1 MGNILFFGRNENVKL
16 QEKNEQMRIK
26 ILNLKRL
33 INDKNNELYRV
44 KMNYNL
50 MLFGFIEVIKEHH
63 MNFNSINNDMNKL
76 KNLLKVKTC

>member
-50 MLFGFIEVIKEHH
+50 LQFGFIEVIKD
-63 MNFNSINNDMNKL
+63 NNRKFNAINNDMNKL
-76 KNLLKVKTC
+76 KKILKVKTC

>member
-1 MGNILFFGRNENVKL
+1 MGNIWFFGENENAEL

-33 INDKNNELYRV
+33 LNDKNNELYHV

-50 MLFGFIEVIKEHH
+50 MQIGFVEVIKEHH
-63 MNFNSINNDMNKL
+63 MKFNAINNDMNKL
-76 KNLLKVKTC
+76 KKLLKVKTS

>member
-16 QEKNEQMRIK
+16 QEKNERMRIK

-33 INDKNNELYRV
+33 LNDKNNELYRV

-50 MLFGFIEVIKEHH
+50 LQFGFIEVIKD
-63 MNFNSINNDMNKL
+63 NNRKFNAINNDMNKL
-76 KNLLKVKTC
+76 KKILKVKTC